1 IAAFLQIIVR
11 FGKGKGLFGRC
22 KAYYG
27 TVETQGRGS
36 LHCHMLIW
44 LEGNPS
50 PQQLRDQML
59 DDPGFRDNI
68 FHWLEDIIHCELPGM
83 TTAIDSADA
92 QRPSDDGEEHDYRL
106 EPLPSITELDDE
118 SFAHEFRQMVYHL
131 AIKCNWHD
139 HNDTCFKHLK
149 HNEPRSD
156 NNCRMRINGSTR
168 GITELDDDTK
178 SILLRRLHPWINNF
192 NDVVLFLLQ
201 SNMDIK
207 YIGSG
212 PAAKALV
219 YYITDYI
226 TKSDLKIH
234 SGIQT
239 LQAAMKN
246 HAEKFRNDTSSTHDY
261 RDRNLVTK
269 CMNSLM
275 GRQEVSHQQVMSY
288 LVGGG
293 DVYTSH
299 DFRPF
304 RFYEFIKGL
313 QEMEAT
319 RQDVANT
326 ENIEPGTAEED
337 QDIILDVSTGDATV
351 TSDILDYRYRPV
363 ESLFED
369 MSVWEFF
376 EQTVKV

>member
-1 IAAFLQIIVR
+1 ISAFLQIIVR

-44 LEGNPS
+44 LDGNPS
-50 PQQLRDQML
+50 PQMLRDRML
-59 DDPGFRDNI
+59 DDPSFRDNI
-68 FHWLEDIIHCELPGM
+68 FNWLEDTIQCELPGM
-83 TTAIDSADA
+83 TSTIDVAHA
-92 QRPSDDGEEHDYRL
+92 HLPTDDVDVDDSRL
-106 EPLPSITELDDE
+106 EPLPAIADLDEE
-118 SFAHEFRQMVYHL
+118 SFAHEFRQMVHRL
-131 AIKCNWHD
+131 AIKCNWHI

-149 HNEPRSD
+149 SGEPRSD

-168 GITELDDDTK
+168 AITELDEETK

-192 NDVVLFLLQ
+192 NAVVLFLLQ

-219 YYITDYI
+219 YYVTDYI

-246 HAEKFRNDTSSTHDY
+246 HAEKFRNDATSSHEY

-275 GRQEVSHQQVMSY
+275 GRQEISHQQVMSY

-293 DVYTSH
+293 DVYSSH

-304 RFYEFIKGL
+304 RFYEFLKQL
-313 QEMEAT
+313 HDFEACRHDGPT
-319 RQDVANT
+319 TADGELET
-326 ENIEPGTAEED
+326 IEGE
-337 QDIILDVSTGDATV
+337 QDIVLDVSTGEATV
-351 TSDILDYRYRPV
+351 TSDVLDYRFRPL
-363 ESLFED
+363 ESPFNE

-376 EQTVKV
+376 EQSQKV